1 MLVSNLE
8 LACMRERSVLAS
20 YLGLL
25 ERMAANILD
34 SWSEETSSSDTTEA
48 FATGTGDKHAASSG
62 LF

>member
-1 MLVSNLE
+1 
-8 LACMRERSVLAS
+8 MRERSVLAS

>member
-34 SWSEETSSSDTTEA
+34 SWSEETSSDTTEA